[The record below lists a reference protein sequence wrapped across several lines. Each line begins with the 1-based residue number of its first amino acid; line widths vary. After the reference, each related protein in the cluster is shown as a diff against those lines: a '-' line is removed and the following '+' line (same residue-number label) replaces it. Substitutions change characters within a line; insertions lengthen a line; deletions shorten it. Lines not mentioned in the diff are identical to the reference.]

1 MTCYFFDSDLI
12 TGVNNSESRGMYL
25 KMNGSSNIKVIA
37 MGNVLMK
44 DDGIGIEVAKQIE
57 EKLLEKNIQIIYAET
72 DIQYSISNVKE
83 DDHILILDAAYY
95 GKEPGEITNLSLN
108 AFVSKKKGY
117 SQHNYSSLDLLK
129 LYYPSIKGEI
139 YAIEVKEVEFGLGLS
154 QVLQEKLEVIS
165 KEILEEIERY
175 IVRIN

>member
-1 MTCYFFDSDLI
+1 MLFFDSDLI

-25 KMNGSSNIKVIA
+25 KMNRSSNIKVIA

-44 DDGIGIEVAKQIE
+44 DDGIGIEVAKKIE
-57 EKLLEKNIQIIYAET
+57 EKLLEKNIQVIYAET

-83 DDHILILDAAYY
+83 DDHILILDAACY
-95 GKEPGEITNLSLN
+95 GKEPGEITNLSMK

-129 LYYPSIKGEI
+129 LYYPNIKGEI
-139 YAIEVKEVEFGLGLS
+139 YAIEVKEVEFGFGLS